1 MLHGLAVQ
9 TFPSGTRG
17 GGNYVTFA
25 KLHGLWFVTFND
37 ASADRQAFH
46 SREQHS
52 GVRTGLLLDR
62 FEPGRPATGCP
73 VSETL

>member
-1 MLHGLAVQ
+1 MQ

-17 GGNYVTFA
+17 KGDYVAFA
-25 KLHGLWFVTFND
+25 KLHGLWLVIFND

-52 GVRTGLLLDR
+52 GVRTGL
-62 FEPGRPATGCP
+62 
-73 VSETL
+73 S